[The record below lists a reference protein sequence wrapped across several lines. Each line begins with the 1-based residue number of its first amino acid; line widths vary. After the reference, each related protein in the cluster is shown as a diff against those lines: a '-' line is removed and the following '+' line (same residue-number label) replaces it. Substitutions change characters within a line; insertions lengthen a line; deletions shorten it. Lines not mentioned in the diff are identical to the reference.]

1 MGDMSYDHYSDFR
14 VAISDGI
21 ATLAF
26 GRPDIL
32 NALSPETMRQM
43 QRLWVQ
49 LDDDPAVKVII
60 LTGVGDKFSVGAD
73 YGAMKSGPWRDPFD
87 GDTFAEAMR
96 RVDDQLKVRV
106 PIIAAV
112 NGDVIGG
119 GATIALLCDLV
130 IMDET
135 ARIGDPHV
143 RAGAVAGDGGC
154 AIWTMLCGP
163 LRAKEYL
170 MTGDLLTA
178 REAERIGLVNRVVAQ
193 GTAYE
198 EAMRVARRFAD
209 DLPPVAVKWTKYA
222 INKTIRDSLAS
233 SFDVSLAL
241 ELLSFMTEDRAEAV
255 ASFLEKRKGNF
266 VGR

>member
-1 MGDMSYDHYSDFR
+1 MSYDEFSDFS

-26 GRPDIL
+26 DRPDIR
-32 NALSPETMRQM
+32 NAISPETMRQM
-43 QRLWVQ
+43 QRLWVR
-49 LDDDPAVKVII
+49 LDEDPAVKAII
-60 LTGVGDKFSVGAD
+60 LTGNGAKFSVGGD
-73 YGAMKSGPWRDPFD
+73 FGAMKSGPWHNPFE
-87 GDTFAEAMR
+87 GDTFAEATR
-96 RVDDQLKVRV
+96 RVDDQLRVRV
-106 PIIAAV
+106 PVIAAV

-154 AIWTMLCGP
+154 AIWMALCGP

-178 REAERIGLVNRVVAQ
+178 AEAERIGLVNRVVAQ
-193 GTAYE
+193 GTVYE
-198 EAMRVARRFAD
+198 EAVKFARRFAD
-209 DLPPVAVKWTKYA
+209 GDLPPLAVKWTKYA
-222 INKTIRDSLAS
+222 INKMIRESLAS

-241 ELLSFMTEDRAEAV
+241 ELLSFLSEDRAEAV
-255 ASFLEKRKGNF
+255 ASFLEKRKGHF
-266 VGR
+266 AGR

>member
-1 MGDMSYDHYSDFR
+1 MSYSEFSDFS
-14 VAISDGI
+14 VTVSNGI

-26 GRPDIL
+26 NRPEIR

-43 QRLWVQ
+43 QRLWVR
-49 LDDDPAVKVII
+49 LDEDAEVKAII
-60 LTGVGDKFSVGAD
+60 LTGTGTKFSVGAD
-73 YGAMKSGPWRDPFD
+73 YAVMADKTGPWRDPFA

-96 RVDDQLKVRV
+96 RVEDQLRVRV
-106 PIIAAV
+106 PVIAAI

-119 GATIALLCDLV
+119 GATIALLCDVV

-135 ARIGDPHV
+135 SRIGDPHV

-154 AIWTMLCGP
+154 AIWTMLVGP

-178 REAERIGLVNRVVAQ
+178 HEAERVGLVNRVVAE
-193 GTAYE
+193 GTAYD
-198 EAMRVARRFAD
+198 EALRMARRFAD
-209 DLPPVAVKWTKYA
+209 DLPPVAVKWTKYSM
-222 INKTIRDSLAS
+222 NKMIRQSLAT

-241 ELLSFMTEDRAEAV
+241 ELLSFLSEDREEAV
-255 ASFLEKRKGNF
+255 TSFLEKRKGNF
-266 VGR
+266 TGR